1 MKKII
6 ILTPIFNDW
15 PSLEKLIFELNSK
28 FSKLNDYEFKM
39 IVIDDGSTVSQP
51 KINKPVNFTTIEIIN
66 MKENRGHAECIAYGL
81 GHIIDNENFDKV
93 ILMDGDGEDRPEE
106 IEDLLDK
113 AFPSSD
119 ISVVAKRI
127 KRSEGPVFTILYHLH
142 KLLTLIFTGKK
153 INFGNFSC
161 ISKKDIL
168 KIKNKSSLWSSYS
181 GTFKKNIKNYEEINC
196 VRGKRYFGPSK
207 MSLFKLLLHSFSIIA
222 VFKYEVF
229 LRSIIIFL
237 FFFFFKNYFGII
249 VYIPQLFVILFSL
262 LIFAVSLKNEK
273 NLRYRREK
281 DLNKIK
287 KTTI

>member
-6 ILTPIFNDW
+6 ILIPIFNDW

-113 AFPSSD
+113 AFPSTD

-127 KRSEGPVFTILYHLH
+127 KRSEGPVFTILYKLH
-142 KLLTLIFTGKK
+142 KFLTFLFTGKK

-168 KIKNKSSLWSSYS
+168 KIKTNLPF
-181 GTFKKNIKNYEEINC
+181 GVVIQELLKKYK
-196 VRGKRYFGPSK
+196 
-207 MSLFKLLLHSFSIIA
+207 KL
-222 VFKYEVF
+222 
-229 LRSIIIFL
+229 
-237 FFFFFKNYFGII
+237 
-249 VYIPQLFVILFSL
+249 
-262 LIFAVSLKNEK
+262 
-273 NLRYRREK
+273 
-281 DLNKIK
+281 
-287 KTTI
+287 